1 MRSCPPALMR
11 PLLDQR
17 NYEFVSLQFGAPPN
31 ELSPE
36 ILDFGALCRNF
47 SDTAAAVEALDLI
60 ITVDTATAHLAG
72 ALGKNVW
79 VMLGHHA
86 DWRYL
91 MNRTDSPW
99 YPTMRLYRQ
108 EKFGSWDSVVEVCAR
123 DLSNG
128 LRMTARE

>member
-36 ILDFGALCRNF
+36 ILDFGALCQNF
-47 SDTAAAVEALDLI
+47 ADTAAAVEALDLI

-108 EKFGSWDSVVEVCAR
+108 ENFGSWDSVVEVCAR
-123 DLSNG
+123 DLSDG